1 MHAMTTATLMDA
13 PGWKG
18 LLQGGLAGYLALAF
32 LLFALG
38 LAVVLTRRTLL
49 LQFMGVEL
57 MLNAANVVLLAFA
70 RYRGGDVEGT
80 VLYLLIIAVAACE
93 AAVGLALVI
102 ALFRHRESTDADR
115 ADALK
120 Q

>member
-1 MHAMTTATLMDA
+1 MTGMDA
-13 PGWKG
+13 I
-18 LLQGGLAGYLALAF
+18 LQGGLQGYLVVAL

-38 LAVVLTRRTLL
+38 LATVLLRRTLL

-57 MLNAANVVLLAFA
+57 MLNAANVALLARF
-70 RYRGGDVEGT
+70 RGGDAQAMVF
-80 VLYLLIIAVAACE
+80 YLFIIAVAACE

-102 ALFRHRESTDADR
+102 GLFRHRDSTDSDR
-115 ADALK
+115 ASSLK